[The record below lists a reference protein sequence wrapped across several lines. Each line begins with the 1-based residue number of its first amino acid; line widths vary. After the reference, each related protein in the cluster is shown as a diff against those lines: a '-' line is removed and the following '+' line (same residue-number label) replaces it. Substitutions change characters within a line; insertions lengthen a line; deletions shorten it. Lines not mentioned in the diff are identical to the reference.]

1 MIKYGLIT
9 PRREC
14 TMNPLVQHL
23 TDVVNDDV
31 RLGIRPLGVALR
43 YLQLQPL
50 IQLMDD
56 MVKAIDDYEGG
67 LLTPNDLVEI
77 VDHNCSQKKIIE
89 AYNQGWNKAM
99 TYGLTKCCEAT
110 QEDSIPEPG
119 T

>member
-1 MIKYGLIT
+1 
-9 PRREC
+9 
-14 TMNPLVQHL
+14 MNPLVQHL

-56 MVKAIDDYEGG
+56 VSEAIDWYEGEG
-67 LLTPNDLVEI
+67 CSAEALVNRL
-77 VDHNCSQKKIIE
+77 DQLCSQATIVE
-89 AYNQGWNKAM
+89 TYNQGWNKAM
-99 TYGLTKCCEAT
+99 TYGLTKCCEAA
-110 QEDSIPEPG
+110 QEDSIPGSG

>member
-1 MIKYGLIT
+1 
-9 PRREC
+9 
-14 TMNPLVQHL
+14 MNPLVQEL
-23 TDVVNDDV
+23 NGVVKDNA
-31 RLGIRPLGVALR
+31 RLDKRPLGVALR

-67 LLTPNDLVEI
+67 LLAPNDLVET
-77 VDHNCSQKKIIE
+77 VDRNCSQKKIVE

-99 TYGLTKCCEAT
+99 TYGLSKCCET
-110 QEDSIPEPG
+110 PQEDSISEPG

>member
-1 MIKYGLIT
+1 
-9 PRREC
+9 
-14 TMNPLVQHL
+14 MNPLVQHL

-31 RLGIRPLGVALR
+31 RLGMRPLGVALR

-50 IQLMDD
+50 IKLMDE
-56 MVKAIDDYEGG
+56 VSKTIDWYEGG
-67 LLTPNDLVEI
+67 DCSSGQLMQYLDQT
-77 VDHNCSQKKIIE
+77 CSQAMIVE